1 MPFGAG
7 SPCPTSGKAAVDAL
21 EPGWIESCCT
31 VHNAIPQSR
40 FSSIAKTAGTALGL
54 SSHHS
59 NTWELRPARLPNFL
73 SSLICDP
80 DISGGDTDIFMEL
93 WEKCFPGNQLLR
105 NRRPDIPRLLS
116 APASP
121 SAHPGNNNIY
131 PLIWHDI
138 LRMCRWIASTRIFQ
152 RTGLRIKPIYRVPS
166 VDRESCEPRH
176 EGEHNPRSLSLTE
189 RN

>member
-1 MPFGAG
+1 MPPALEDSPTEGTHLPFGAG
-7 SPCPTSGKAAVDAL
+7 SPCPTSGKAAADAQ
-21 EPGWIESCCT
+21 EPGGIGSCRT
-31 VHNAIPQSR
+31 AHNAIPQPR
-40 FSSIAKTAGTALGL
+40 FSSVAKTAGTALGL

-59 NTWELRPARLPNFL
+59 NAWELRPTRLPNFL

-80 DISGGDTDIFMEL
+80 DISGGDTGIFMEL
-93 WEKCFPGNQLLR
+93 WEKRFPRNQLLR

-131 PLIWHDI
+131 PLIRHGI

-152 RTGLRIKPIYRVPS
+152 RTGLRSKPILQS
-166 VDRESCEPRH
+166 A
-176 EGEHNPRSLSLTE
+176 
-189 RN
+189 